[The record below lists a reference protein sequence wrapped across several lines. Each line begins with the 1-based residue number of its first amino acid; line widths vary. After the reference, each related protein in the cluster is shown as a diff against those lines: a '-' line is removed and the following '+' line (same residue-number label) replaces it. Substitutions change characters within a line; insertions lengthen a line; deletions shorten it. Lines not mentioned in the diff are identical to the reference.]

1 MPKVSK
7 TRRNSQNPEDQAN
20 RAVEGAAQEQTASGE
35 STPGTS
41 RSGKRLQELSPR
53 TRLVSLV
60 CGDIL
65 CFLIFVTLGSNSHG
79 EGVNFLR
86 SLWLSIPFLAAWFVV
101 SPFTG
106 AYRVDIT
113 YRPSKML
120 LRTLFSWVVTWPVA
134 MAFRWFIVERLS
146 PVSWQSFLSFSLVV
160 LIVNLILLTIWRGPF
175 AMSNSLRRRV
185 AETVSIRQ

>member
-7 TRRNSQNPEDQAN
+7 ARRDSRQQENSARREAQSAT
-20 RAVEGAAQEQTASGE
+20 QEQPGASE
-35 STPGTS
+35 SAPTTS
-41 RSGKRLQELSPR
+41 RTAPRLRELSPR

-60 CGDIL
+60 FGDIL

-101 SPFTG
+101 SPFAG
-106 AYRVDIT
+106 AFRPDIT
-113 YRPSKML
+113 YQPAKML
-120 LRTLFSWVVTWPVA
+120 LRTLFAWVVTWPVA
-134 MAFRWFIVERLS
+134 MAFRWFIVERLN

-160 LIVNLILLTIWRGPF
+160 LIVNLILLVIWRGPF
-175 AMSNSLRRRV
+175 AMSNNLRRRV
-185 AETVSIRQ
+185 A